1 MGRASKFPGV
11 SSTVPRGGCRPPR
24 GAVCRA
30 NQDTHDDDDGGGD
43 DDDKDGDDDGDDNDG
58 GDDDDEDDGGDDDND
73 DDRSLI
79 IFTQSMNHMS

>member
-58 GDDDDEDDGGDDDND
+58 GDVDDENDGGDDDYD